1 MLTVLLVLLQA
12 AGPAAPP
19 PGERAV
25 ALGRQV
31 AETGTLGSLLPMI
44 EAKEIDELVA
54 AHPELYSPEQAAL
67 RATAH
72 RVARAGVERLFEA
85 EARAY
90 AGAMTEGELRAV
102 VEWQTGPAARALRPA
117 RRDRRRSGGDG
128 GDGLPEGRAGR
139 VLPRHGQGM
148 RDGEVGGDR
157 RGRSAKVARSGDV

>member
-1 MLTVLLVLLQA
+1 MLTALLVLLQA

-19 PGERAV
+19 PSERAV

-54 AHPELYSPEQAAL
+54 AHPELSSPEQAAL

-102 VEWQTGPAARALRPA
+102 VGWQTGPAARALRRAQPA
-117 RRDRRRSGGDG
+117 AIAAAVAAM
-128 GDGLPEGRAGR
+128 AGTDFKKDALAAFCR
-139 VLPRHGQGM
+139 NTGKGCAP
-148 RDGEVGGDR
+148 
-157 RGRSAKVARSGDV
+157 AK